1 MFRASR
7 LRFRTSGD
15 WQQTDGE
22 NGQIMSGETFTCCH
36 CGSLV
41 DVVFG
46 QDMAMCDFE
55 SLPICSR
62 CSIRYHSMGQYC
74 PTAASRAN
82 LLERM
87 GMVDEGR
94 VRLLKAIGLI

>member
-1 MFRASR
+1 
-7 LRFRTSGD
+7 
-15 WQQTDGE
+15 
-22 NGQIMSGETFTCCH
+22 
-36 CGSLV
+36 
-41 DVVFG
+41 
-46 QDMAMCDFE
+46 MAMCDFE